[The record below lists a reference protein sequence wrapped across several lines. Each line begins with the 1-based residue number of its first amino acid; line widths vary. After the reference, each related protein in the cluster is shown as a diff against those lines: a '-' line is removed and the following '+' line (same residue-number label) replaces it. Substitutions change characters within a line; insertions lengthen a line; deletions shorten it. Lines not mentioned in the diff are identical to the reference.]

1 MSNNSSP
8 LSEDRIPVIVGVG
21 EITDRPADLKSGL
34 EPLALLEEALK
45 RAEADSGGKLL
56 GDIQSLDIV
65 NFLSWRYRDPEKLL
79 SARLGITPAHAYYG
93 PVGGESPIRYLH
105 EAAQRI
111 ARGECSVAAVCGA
124 EAQSTATK
132 AERAKIDLPWT
143 PFAHDVEEP
152 KRGAAFQKPIA
163 VKLGV
168 FRPITVYPFYE
179 AATSAH
185 WGQTPREAMAESGT
199 LWSTYSSVAAQNP
212 NSWLKRSFTPD
223 EITTPT
229 TDNRLIAWPYNKL
242 MVANP
247 TVNMGGA
254 VLMTSLAKAR
264 AAGISEDRLVHVW
277 GGASAEE
284 PRDYLIRDQFFESHS
299 QNAVLKAV
307 MDLVGGDGRKFDA
320 IELYSC
326 FPCVPKMARR
336 TLGLGPDVQPT
347 VTGGLTFFGAP
358 LNTYMTHAAC
368 AMVRKLR
375 NGAQLGL
382 LYGQG
387 GFVTKHHGLVLSRQ
401 APSHALA
408 QDTSVQAEAD
418 SHRRAVPE
426 FVTEA
431 DGKGKVESFTALYS
445 RSGEVEHGVVMLRT
459 SGNGRALARVSAQDG
474 ATLAHLLN
482 MDRTPVGSLGN
493 IVTADDGVLEWRV
506 G

>member
-1 MSNNSSP
+1 MPTSP
-8 LSEDRIPVIVGVG
+8 TPEHLIPVIVGVG
-21 EITDRPADLKSGL
+21 EIVDRPKDIADGP
-34 EPLALLEEALK
+34 EPLTLLEQALK
-45 RAEADSGGKLL
+45 RAEADCGAKLL
-56 GDIQSLDIV
+56 GELGSLDVV

-79 SARLGITPAHAYYG
+79 ADRLGAKPAHCYYG

-105 EAAQRI
+105 EAAKRI
-111 ARGECSVAAVCGA
+111 ARGECSVAAVVGA

-132 AERAKIDLPWT
+132 AERGGITLPWT

-152 KRGAAFQKPIA
+152 KRGAVFQKPMA
-163 VKLGV
+163 VTLGV
-168 FRPITVYPFYE
+168 FRPITVYPLYE
-179 AATSAH
+179 SATSAH
-185 WGQTPREAMAESGT
+185 WGQTPREALAESGA
-199 LWSTYSSVAAQNP
+199 LWSTYAGVASENP
-212 NSWLKRSFTPD
+212 NSWLKKRFTAD

-229 TDNRLIAWPYNKL
+229 PENRLIAWPYTKL

-254 VLMTSLAKAR
+254 ILMTSLAKAR
-264 AAGISEDRLVHVW
+264 AAGVPEDRLIYVW

-284 PRDYLIRDQFFESHS
+284 PRDYLVRDQFFESHP
-299 QNAVLKAV
+299 QNAVLGAV
-307 MDLVGGDGRKFDA
+307 MDMVEGDGKKFDA

-336 TLGLGPDVQPT
+336 TLGLGPDVKPT

-375 NGAQLGL
+375 DGGKLGL

-387 GFVTKHHGLVLSRQ
+387 GFVTKHHGLVLSPQ
-401 APSHALA
+401 APKEALA

-418 SHRRAVPE
+418 RHRRKVPD

-431 DGKGKVESFTALYS
+431 SGKGKVESFTVIY
-445 RSGEVEHGVVMLRT
+445 GGKGDVQHGVVMMRT
-459 SGNGRALARVSAQDG
+459 ADDTRALARVPANDS
-474 ATLAHLLN
+474 ATLAHLRN
-482 MDRTPVGSLGN
+482 MDRTPVGSIGD
-493 IVTADDGVLEWRV
+493 IVTAEDGVLEWQV